1 MEKIGIIVEYN
12 PLHNGHLLHFNKI
25 KQKYPNSFIVSVMS
39 SSVTSRGDI
48 SIIDKFKKT
57 YQALKMGIDLV
68 IELPFVYACERA
80 DIFANN
86 AVKILNLIGVDKI
99 ICGSENNDLNIYEN
113 YYHEFK
119 QNDFI
124 NLPPND
130 NLGFFYYKSIKDN
143 NFKLSLELIKRE
155 ENDEII
161 SSTKIRNDLNNIKKY
176 IPEFTHND
184 YDNILDY
191 NKIFNYLKYK
201 ILTSSIS
208 DLKNI
213 FLVDEGIEYKLKDI
227 YKYNNIYDFI
237 NYLKSKN
244 YKNNRVKR
252 MLIYILFD
260 IKKDIINKIYDN
272 DINFIRV
279 LGYNNNGKEYL
290 NKIKKN
296 INIYTNIKKGINDI
310 LDIELNVSKILD
322 NIYNLCLLKDEQNK
336 PIEL

>member
-39 SSVTSRGDI
+39 SSITSRGDI

-155 ENDEII
+155 ENDKII
-161 SSTKIRNDLNNIKKY
+161 SSTKIRNDLNNIKNY

-260 IKKDIINKIYDN
+260 IKKNIINKIYDN

-296 INIYTNIKKGINDI
+296 IIIYTNIKEGINDI
-310 LDIELNVSKILD
+310 LDIEINVSKILD

-336 PIEL
+336 PIEI

>member
-39 SSVTSRGDI
+39 SSITSRGDI

-99 ICGSENNDLNIYEN
+99 ICGSENNDLNIYEK

-155 ENDEII
+155 ENDKII

-191 NKIFNYLKYK
+191 NKIFNYIKYK

-296 INIYTNIKKGINDI
+296 NNIYANIKEGINDV

-322 NIYNLCLLKDEQNK
+322 NIYNLNLLKDEQNK

>member
-39 SSVTSRGDI
+39 SSITSRGDI

-143 NFKLSLELIKRE
+143 NFKLSLELIQRE
-155 ENDEII
+155 EYDKII

-176 IPEFTHND
+176 IPDFTHND

-201 ILTSSIS
+201 ILISSIS

-227 YKYNNIYDFI
+227 YKYHNIYDFI

-296 INIYTNIKKGINDI
+296 INIYANIKEGINDI
-310 LDIELNVSKILD
+310 LDIEINVSKILD

-336 PIEL
+336 PIEI